1 MYPQTVSTPVFKR
14 ILRIPHHRMRLISI
28 NSGTLWHHYFEFCRK
43 RTITTGGKS
52 MSYVES
58 NLIPGEQ
65 VLYKTGLHW
74 IVLFWPSFVGAF
86 FLLIGFPLFFMS
98 FWETTAEGREMG
110 VVGFGMLAFAALVA
124 GLGYLVR
131 KATEMAVT
139 NKRIIIKTGL
149 LSRRTFEL
157 LLTKVESIGV
167 EEGILGRML
176 GYGSV
181 IVRGTGGTP
190 EPFKNVAHPLEFRRQ
205 VQQRVE
211 DREQK

>member
-1 MYPQTVSTPVFKR
+1 
-14 ILRIPHHRMRLISI
+14 
-28 NSGTLWHHYFEFCRK
+28 
-43 RTITTGGKS
+43 

-74 IVLFWPSFVGAF
+74 IVFFWPVFFAAF
-86 FLLIGFPLFFMS
+86 FGLGGLPLLIASIASIGDKSGSAGLMAIMALS
-98 FWETTAEGREMG
+98 L
-110 VVGFGMLAFAALVA
+110 LAVA
-124 GLGYLVR
+124 GLFILLGYLTR

-139 NKRIIIKTGL
+139 NKRIVIKTGL

-157 LLTKVESIGV
+157 LLSKVESIGV
-167 EEGILGRML
+167 EEGMLGRML

-181 IVRGTGGTP
+181 VVRGTGGTP

-211 DREQK
+211 EREQKSA

>member
-1 MYPQTVSTPVFKR
+1 
-14 ILRIPHHRMRLISI
+14 
-28 NSGTLWHHYFEFCRK
+28 
-43 RTITTGGKS
+43 

-74 IVLFWPSFVGAF
+74 IVFFWPAF
-86 FLLIGFPLFFMS
+86 FAAIFGLVGLPLLIGSM
-98 FWETTAEGREMG
+98 WESTGRGGE
-110 VVGFGMLAFAALVA
+110 AALTGFSFLAVA
-124 GLGYLVR
+124 GLLVLVGYLTR

-139 NKRIIIKTGL
+139 NKRVVIKTGL

-157 LLTKVESIGV
+157 LLSKVESIGV
-167 EEGILGRML
+167 EEGLLGRML

-181 IVRGTGGTP
+181 VVRGTGGTP

-211 DREQK
+211 EREQK